1 MANEGDPSSSRLR
14 SLAVLQRL
22 RAQLESETPGAAPV
36 PASHDRITGLPGQ
49 QFFME
54 RVDRAILRAEAQGH
68 TAAVAWLAVDGVEP
82 VREIYGAAAEEA
94 CIAEVGRRLRTRARP
109 DDFVA
114 RVDPRF
120 WLLFEPID
128 QPGTAHAMAQAVQ
141 QAVRA
146 PFDLRPSPERAPVRV
161 VMNARIGIAVYP
173 RHAGSCAALLQRAAA
188 ALEMTLR
195 GTGGIHIHE

>member
-1 MANEGDPSSSRLR
+1 MSNEEEPSASRLR
-14 SLAVLQRL
+14 SLAALQRL
-22 RAQLESETPGAAPV
+22 RAQLESERPGAAPV

-49 QFFME
+49 PSFVE
-54 RVDRAILRAEAQGH
+54 RVDLAIQRAGAQGH
-68 TAAVAWLAVDGVEP
+68 MAAVAWLALDGVEP

-120 WLLFEPID
+120 WLLFEAID
-128 QPGTAHAMAQAVQ
+128 QAGTAHAMAQAVQ
-141 QAVRA
+141 QSVRA
-146 PFDLRPSPERAPVRV
+146 PFDLRPSPERAPVRI

-173 RHAGSCAALLQRAAA
+173 QHADTRAALLQRAAA
-188 ALEMTLR
+188 ALEATLR